1 MSGDKRALLKQR
13 LESGELRL
21 HPLTFPQRELW
32 ENSPVPPG
40 DMANHICC
48 LIEVRG
54 NVTLED
60 GKGAFQLV
68 LDRQEA
74 LRVSFLPGKDGPVQ
88 MIRRDGVLNFR
99 FRELR
104 EEEKS
109 PEAVEEIARQ
119 LSSEPFDL
127 LQGPIYRVD
136 LLRREVDDHIFVFT
150 IHHAIGDGWTLGL
163 FVQELCLAYIQR
175 VRGIKDPLPAVPQTY
190 SAWGAAER
198 AIWTPAE
205 MAPRIAFWKSHLAGH
220 QRLWSALEGPVTAAG
235 LHTRLVSHFPAELAK
250 AARELARKSGATLF
264 STLLLAFQVAF
275 SRWAKTDDVLVGTPV
290 ANRSRQASNE
300 TMGYYAG
307 VVPIRGRV
315 DAERTFV
322 ASLRETQE
330 TTVNCF
336 GNAMP
341 FAELAKA
348 LGDQGA
354 PGHNPIYEVRFALQ
368 NHPIPDVAL
377 PGLSAKLRMRSTGTA
392 RFHLACEVTEEGEQ
406 LEVVWIF
413 RPQLF
418 PQAEV
423 ENLGR
428 LFQSVLTGACR
439 NPEAR
444 VATLTE

>member
-1 MSGDKRALLKQR
+1 M
-13 LESGELRL
+13 
-21 HPLTFPQRELW
+21 TFPQRELW

-109 PEAVEEIARQ
+109 PEAVEEIAGQ
-119 LSSEPFDL
+119 LCSEPFDM

-175 VRGIKDPLPAVPQTY
+175 VRGIKEPLPAVPQTY

-198 AIWTPAE
+198 AVWTPTE
-205 MAPRIAFWKSHLAGH
+205 MAPRIAFWKSHLAG
-220 QRLWSALEGPVTAAG
+220 
-235 LHTRLVSHFPAELAK
+235 
-250 AARELARKSGATLF
+250 
-264 STLLLAFQVAF
+264 
-275 SRWAKTDDVLVGTPV
+275 
-290 ANRSRQASNE
+290 
-300 TMGYYAG
+300 
-307 VVPIRGRV
+307 
-315 DAERTFV
+315 
-322 ASLRETQE
+322 
-330 TTVNCF
+330 
-336 GNAMP
+336 
-341 FAELAKA
+341 
-348 LGDQGA
+348 
-354 PGHNPIYEVRFALQ
+354 
-368 NHPIPDVAL
+368 
-377 PGLSAKLRMRSTGTA
+377 
-392 RFHLACEVTEEGEQ
+392 
-406 LEVVWIF
+406 
-413 RPQLF
+413 
-418 PQAEV
+418 
-423 ENLGR
+423 
-428 LFQSVLTGACR
+428 
-439 NPEAR
+439 
-444 VATLTE
+444 